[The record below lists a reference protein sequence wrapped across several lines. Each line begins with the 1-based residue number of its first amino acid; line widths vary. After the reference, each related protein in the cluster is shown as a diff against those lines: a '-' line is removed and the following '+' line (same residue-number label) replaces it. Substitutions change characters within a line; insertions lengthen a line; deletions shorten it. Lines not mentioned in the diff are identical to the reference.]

1 MNVKLAKLFVEKGYL
16 SLDNLKVAVEDQKN
30 NNKSLGEI
38 LITRGFITESQLMDL
53 TNIDNQF
60 SSVDLTKIDIPDA
73 VIKSIPK
80 DTSVEN
86 NLIPFALDG
95 TLLSIAMIDPTNLVL
110 IDELRFLTGYNIKP
124 YIAEFS
130 NIKNALKKYYD
141 IQYEEVV
148 QKVQPEQKPEDKV
161 EAVQKIESEQ
171 KPQDKVE
178 AVQKIELEQK
188 PQDKA
193 GFSTEQAPQQD
204 QDQFQFSN
212 QVDSQASADPKEE
225 IKQAFQQEQKPQI
238 SDNQEQEKTQSTPNE
253 ITDVFAKDDTD
264 VSDIKEPPQSGIDDL
279 SSQSSNDLFQSPGQ
293 ETGDQKE
300 TGDQNIFQSPSQQP
314 VVGFQVAGDSEAVQ
328 NSEPD
333 FSAVKDSS
341 EQQLNVFASNSSK
354 ESAEDLAGDKTIEL
368 SLEAEELPEEVI
380 ESKEIT
386 DVFSIPGQ
394 ASKSAVEGSAVSAK
408 TDDKPSQPSVSP
420 QSSEQSKQTE
430 DLFKIPEQD
439 NAAISADQNLNA
451 ESDLRSLKEDSSYDN
466 IESFNKSIDAEI
478 ESFDK
483 NIDNKNGDQVSA
495 SSIDNE
501 AVKADLKGLEPV
513 ESDLK
518 EAEKPSENESVIP
531 IREEH
536 VKEAPSAAKPPPTV
550 LVVDDSP
557 TVQKIVSVTL
567 SRHGYN
573 VEVTSNA
580 MQALAKLN
588 DFIPDIIFLDINLPH
603 MDGYQLC
610 KIIKGNDLTKEV
622 PVVMLSGKDGF
633 FDKMRGKMVGA
644 TDYITKPFEPSTL
657 VSAIKK
663 QGITISGV
671 I

>member
-38 LITRGFITESQLMDL
+38 LITRGFITESQLVDL

-60 SSVDLTKIDIPDA
+60 SSVDLTKIDIPEA

-110 IDELRFLTGYNIKP
+110 IDELRFLTGYNINP

-148 QKVQPEQKPEDKV
+148 QKVQTEQKPEDKV

-171 KPQDKVE
+171 KPQDK
-178 AVQKIELEQK
+178 
-188 PQDKA
+188 A
-193 GFSTEQAPQQD
+193 GFSTEQAPQQE
-204 QDQFQFSN
+204 QDQFQFSD

-238 SDNQEQEKTQSTPNE
+238 SDNQEQEKPQSTPKE

-264 VSDIKEPPQSGIDDL
+264 VSDIKEPRQSGIDDL

-328 NSEPD
+328 KSEPA

-663 QGITISGV
+663 QGITISDV
-671 I
+671 M

>member
-38 LITRGFITESQLMDL
+38 LITRGFITESQLVDL

-171 KPQDKVE
+171 KPQDK
-178 AVQKIELEQK
+178 
-188 PQDKA
+188 A
-193 GFSTEQAPQQD
+193 GFSTEQAPQQE
-204 QDQFQFSN
+204 QDQFQFSD

-238 SDNQEQEKTQSTPNE
+238 SDNQEQEKPQSTPNE
-253 ITDVFAKDDTD
+253 ITNVFAKDDTD
-264 VSDIKEPPQSGIDDL
+264 VSDIKEPSQSGIDDL

-314 VVGFQVAGDSEAVQ
+314 VVGFHAAGDSEAVQ

-483 NIDNKNGDQVSA
+483 NIDNKNSDQVSA

-663 QGITISGV
+663 QGITISGAM
-671 I
+671 

>member
-38 LITRGFITESQLMDL
+38 LITRGFITESQLVDL

-60 SSVDLTKIDIPDA
+60 PSVDLTKIDIPEA

-80 DTSVEN
+80 DTAVEN
-86 NLIPFALDG
+86 NLIPFGLDG

-110 IDELRFLTGYNIKP
+110 IDELRFLTGYNINP

-141 IQYEEVV
+141 VQYEEVV
-148 QKVQPEQKPEDKV
+148 QKVQPEQKPQDKV

-171 KPQDKVE
+171 KPQDK
-178 AVQKIELEQK
+178 AS
-188 PQDKA
+188 
-193 GFSTEQAPQQD
+193 FSTEQAPQLE

-212 QVDSQASADPKEE
+212 QLDSQVSSQVDSQASADPKEE
-225 IKQAFQQEQKPQI
+225 IKQAFQPEQKPEI
-238 SDNQEQEKTQSTPNE
+238 SDNQEQEKPQSTPNE

-264 VSDIKEPPQSGIDDL
+264 VSDKKEPPQSGIDDL
-279 SSQSSNDLFQSPGQ
+279 SSQSSNNLFQSPGQ

-314 VVGFQVAGDSEAVQ
+314 VVGFQVARDSEVVQ
-328 NSEPD
+328 KSEPS

-341 EQQLNVFASNSSK
+341 EEQLNVFASNSGKESSSK

-386 DVFSIPGQ
+386 NVFSIPEQ

-466 IESFNKSIDAEI
+466 IESFNKSIDAQ
-478 ESFDK
+478 
-483 NIDNKNGDQVSA
+483 NGDQVSA

-501 AVKADLKGLEPV
+501 VVKADLQGLEPV

-531 IREEH
+531 IREEY
-536 VKEAPSAAKPPPTV
+536 VEEAPSAAKPPTV

-671 I
+671 M

>member
-16 SLDNLKVAVEDQKN
+16 SLDNLKSAVEEQKN

-38 LITRGFITESQLMDL
+38 LITRGFITESQLVDL
-53 TNIDNQF
+53 TNIDHQF
-60 SSVDLTKIDIPDA
+60 SSVDLTKIDIPEA

-86 NLIPFALDG
+86 NLIPFGLDG

-110 IDELRFLTGYNIKP
+110 IDELRFLSGYNINP

-130 NIKNALKKYYD
+130 NIKNALIKYYD
-141 IQYEEVV
+141 VQYEEVV

-161 EAVQKIESEQ
+161 EALQKVESEQ
-171 KPQDKVE
+171 KPQDN
-178 AVQKIELEQK
+178 
-188 PQDKA
+188 A
-193 GFSTEQAPQQD
+193 GFSTEQAPQQE
-204 QDQFQFSN
+204 QDQFQSSN
-212 QVDSQASADPKEE
+212 QVDSQASADLKEE
-225 IKQAFQQEQKPQI
+225 IEQTFQQEQKPEI
-238 SDNQEQEKTQSTPNE
+238 SDIQEEEKQQSTPNE
-253 ITDVFAKDDTD
+253 ITDVFAKEDTD
-264 VSDIKEPPQSGIDDL
+264 VSNIKEPPQIGIDDL
-279 SSQSSNDLFQSPGQ
+279 SSQSSNNLFQSPQ
-293 ETGDQKE
+293 QE
-300 TGDQNIFQSPSQQP
+300 TGDQNIFQSPSQPP
-314 VVGFQVAGDSEAVQ
+314 VVGFQAAGDSEAVQ
-328 NSEPD
+328 KSEPN

-354 ESAEDLAGDKTIEL
+354 ESAEDLDQDKTIEL

-386 DVFSIPGQ
+386 DVFSIPAQ
-394 ASKSAVEGSAVSAK
+394 DTNKAVEGSAVSAK
-408 TDDKPSQPSVSP
+408 TDDKPSPPSVSP
-420 QSSEQSKQTE
+420 QSSEQSKQIE

-439 NAAISADQNLNA
+439 NSATDADRNLNA

-466 IESFNKSIDAEI
+466 IESFNKSIDAKI
-478 ESFDK
+478 
-483 NIDNKNGDQVSA
+483 NAQNGDQVSA

-501 AVKADLKGLEPV
+501 AVETDLKGLEPV

-531 IREEH
+531 IHEEY
-536 VKEAPSAAKPPPTV
+536 VEEAPSAAIPTV

-557 TVQKIVSVTL
+557 TIQKIVSVTL
-567 SRHGYN
+567 SRQGYK

-671 I
+671 M

>member
-38 LITRGFITESQLMDL
+38 LITRGFITESQLVDL

-60 SSVDLTKIDIPDA
+60 PSVDLTKIDIPEA

-80 DTSVEN
+80 DTAVEN
-86 NLIPFALDG
+86 NLIPFGLDG

-110 IDELRFLTGYNIKP
+110 IDELRFLTGYNINP

-141 IQYEEVV
+141 VQYEEVV
-148 QKVQPEQKPEDKV
+148 QKVQPEQKPQDKV

-171 KPQDKVE
+171 KPQDK
-178 AVQKIELEQK
+178 AS
-188 PQDKA
+188 
-193 GFSTEQAPQQD
+193 FSTEQAPQLE
-204 QDQFQFSN
+204 QDQFQFSNQLDSQVSN

-225 IKQAFQQEQKPQI
+225 IKQAFQPEQKPEI
-238 SDNQEQEKTQSTPNE
+238 SDNQEQEKPQSTPNE

-264 VSDIKEPPQSGIDDL
+264 VSDKKEPPQSGIDDL
-279 SSQSSNDLFQSPGQ
+279 SSQSSNNLFQSPGQ

-314 VVGFQVAGDSEAVQ
+314 VVGFQVARDSEVVQ
-328 NSEPD
+328 KSEPS

-341 EQQLNVFASNSSK
+341 EEQLNVFASNSGKESSSK

-386 DVFSIPGQ
+386 NVFSIPEQ

-466 IESFNKSIDAEI
+466 IESFNKSIDAQ
-478 ESFDK
+478 
-483 NIDNKNGDQVSA
+483 IDAQNGDQVSA

-501 AVKADLKGLEPV
+501 VVKADLQGLEPV

-531 IREEH
+531 IREEY
-536 VKEAPSAAKPPPTV
+536 VEEAPSAAKPPTV

-573 VEVTSNA
+573 V
-580 MQALAKLN
+580 
-588 DFIPDIIFLDINLPH
+588 F
-603 MDGYQLC
+603 
-610 KIIKGNDLTKEV
+610 
-622 PVVMLSGKDGF
+622 
-633 FDKMRGKMVGA
+633 
-644 TDYITKPFEPSTL
+644 
-657 VSAIKK
+657 
-663 QGITISGV
+663 
-671 I
+671 

>member
-38 LITRGFITESQLMDL
+38 LITRGFITESQLVDL

-86 NLIPFALDG
+86 NLIPFALDR

-148 QKVQPEQKPEDKV
+148 QKVQPELKPQDKV

-171 KPQDKVE
+171 KPQDK
-178 AVQKIELEQK
+178 
-188 PQDKA
+188 A
-193 GFSTEQAPQQD
+193 GFSTEQAPQQE
-204 QDQFQFSN
+204 QDQFQFSD

-238 SDNQEQEKTQSTPNE
+238 SDNQEEQKPQSTPNE
-253 ITDVFAKDDTD
+253 IIDVFAKDDTD
-264 VSDIKEPPQSGIDDL
+264 VSDIKEPSQSGIDDL
-279 SSQSSNDLFQSPGQ
+279 SSQSSNDLFQSPAQ
-293 ETGDQKE
+293 E

-314 VVGFQVAGDSEAVQ
+314 VVGFHAAGDSEAVQ